1 MSEKWTGKNTGFRVQ
16 VPHNRTALQLKNWLL
31 ENIGNLS
38 FSRMESNDNK
48 DNVTVKTFGN
58 FQKML
63 YSPKKGK
70 GNVIYEDA
78 VEFIIGDPIQ
88 LTEFLFVADDLIANY
103 QKLIEHADYF
113 KNTFYPELM
122 NYYDSWIGKVQTYT
136 YVEGELGETEIS
148 IPDLAKKLAYEVFPE
163 LRVKFQKTSMSNG
176 LGFLHIDSYWDAA
189 AVYVYKKPYIDWVNS
204 TAGTSANEG
213 YNTYIESSQNNIL
226 ILTALKLIVNYIS
239 IVISQGGFSIK
250 TYGMKTPRKGLS
262 GTQGLIGSSIWIDI
276 KTTSPVTGFE
286 INQDDTIYIR
296 NIKRKVAAEGTY
308 GTYRIGKP
316 EEKPYYCWT
325 YNNGSCGTSGTYGTS
340 GWQSPEEHLEILV
353 YVSMGEINVELI
365 NFIVEFK
372 AAIQKADNSGSG
384 GNTLYIIARNPEA
397 SAFGVGFG
405 TWPNRQTLN
414 FDMNFGQ
421 AGSSGTFG
429 TSGTAG
435 TDAIDL
441 IKYPPEINYL
451 VYEQPNAK
459 RSQYGF
465 YTTAGSHGTDGTM
478 SVSLKGYTPKVPEN
492 FGATISPIRAEY
504 EYGGWFIKDYGGLQ
518 YDPAYAYPDN
528 FCRQFIFQLY
538 QQGYDNL
545 TKDYD
550 VYFNIQAQL
559 YNFSLFAALYYD
571 HPVVT
576 AKDVYSTKGSYPSSD
591 LEEVNNYINN
601 KYTYVADSSIG
612 KSSDSW
618 KILTEADDSGD
629 CEDFAL
635 TKLQKLLEY
644 GWPVSKLHLECGI
657 HVDEYGNRTGHVWLV
672 AEADNGTYVLDN
684 GSVSLSLTTRETM
697 QAIYNKRKLYQV
709 SGMTWLAIDSSYEVT
724 IEKPDTIPIN
734 SKLLAFKARFLRRY
748 REEGSTI

>member
-1 MSEKWTGKNTGFRVQ
+1 MSEKWTGKNTGFITQ
-16 VPHNRTALQLKNWLL
+16 VPHNRTSLQLKNWLL
-31 ENIGNLS
+31 ESINNLQ
-38 FSRMESNDNK
+38 FSRMESNDGK

-58 FQKML
+58 FQKII

-70 GNVIYEDA
+70 NNVLYEDA
-78 VEFIIGDPIQ
+78 VEIIIGNPIE
-88 LTEFLFVADDLIANY
+88 LTEFLSVADNLIVNC

-113 KNTFYPELM
+113 KNIFYVELM

-136 YVEGELGETEIS
+136 IWFG
-148 IPDLAKKLAYEVFPE
+148 DLFNF
-163 LRVKFQKTSMSNG
+163 R
-176 LGFLHIDSYWDAA
+176 HIDSYWDAA
-189 AVYVYKKPYIDWVNS
+189 GVYIYKKPYMDWVNS
-204 TAGTSANEG
+204 TAGSSANEG
-213 YNTYIESSQNNIL
+213 YNTYIEGLQNNIL

-239 IVISQGGFSIK
+239 VVISQGGFSVK
-250 TYGMKTPRKGLS
+250 TYGMKTARKGLS
-262 GTQGLIGSSIWIDI
+262 GTQGLIGSSIWINI
-276 KTTSPVTGFE
+276 KNTSPVTGFE
-286 INQDDTIYIR
+286 IDQDDTTYIR

-353 YVSMGEINVELI
+353 YLDLGGISLELI
-365 NFIVEFK
+365 NFKVEFK
-372 AAIQKADNSGSG
+372 AAIQKANSSGSG
-384 GNTLYIIARNPEA
+384 GNTLFIVARNPEA

-414 FDMNFGQ
+414 FDINFGQ
-421 AGSSGTFG
+421 AGTLGTA
-429 TSGTAG
+429 GTAG

-478 SVSLKGYTPKVPEN
+478 SISLKGYAPKTPEN
-492 FGATISPIRAEY
+492 FGATITPITAEWDY
-504 EYGGWFIKDYGGLQ
+504 PGGWFITNYGGLE
-518 YDPAYAYPDN
+518 YDPTYPYPNN

-545 TKDYD
+545 TEDYD

-571 HPVVT
+571 HPVIT
-576 AKDVYSTKGSYPSSD
+576 AKDIYSLKGAYPSSD

-601 KYTYVADSSIG
+601 KYVYVPDSSIG

-618 KILTEADDSGD
+618 KILTETDSGGD

-644 GWPVSKLHLECGI
+644 GWPISKLHLECGV
-657 HVDEYGNRTGHVWLV
+657 HVDENGNRTGHVWLV
-672 AEADNGTYVLDN
+672 AESDDGIYVLDN
-684 GSVSLSLTTRETM
+684 GTVSSSLTTREVM
-697 QAIYNKRKLYQV
+697 QAVYNKRNLYQV
-709 SGMTWLAIDSSYEVT
+709 SGMTWLAIVSGYEVI
-724 IEKPDTIPIN
+724 IEKPDTIPID
-734 SKLLAFKARFLRRY
+734 SKLLAFNAKFLRRY